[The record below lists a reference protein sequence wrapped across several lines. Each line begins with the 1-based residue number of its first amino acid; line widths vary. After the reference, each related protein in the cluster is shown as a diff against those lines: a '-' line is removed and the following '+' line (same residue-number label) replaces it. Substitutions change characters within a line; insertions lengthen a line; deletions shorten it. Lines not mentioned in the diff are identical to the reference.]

1 MKDSLKSK
9 VRREKKALSVCIQ
22 PPDACERV
30 YHTQSMRTCTEYIIL
45 RVQSTLYRKSVFPMV
60 PEVSEVVSRGR
71 LAKFLGLY
79 VMEEKCGRGKAVQG
93 SQGDKR
99 QNKGQRQAKTHTM
112 THLPNQAPPPNSPVS
127 Y

>member
-30 YHTQSMRTCTEYIIL
+30 YHTHSMRTCTEYMIG
-45 RVQSTLYRKSVFPMV
+45 RKSVFPMV
-60 PEVSEVVSRGR
+60 PEVSEVVSHGR

-79 VMEEKCGRGKAVQG
+79 IMEEKCGRGKAVQG
-93 SQGDKR
+93 SQGAKR